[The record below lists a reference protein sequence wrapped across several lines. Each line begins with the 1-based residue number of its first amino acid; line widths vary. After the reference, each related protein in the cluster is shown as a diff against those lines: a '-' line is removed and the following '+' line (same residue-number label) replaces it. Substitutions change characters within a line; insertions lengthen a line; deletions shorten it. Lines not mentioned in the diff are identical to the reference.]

1 MRQTLSPEAAL
12 IYTMVT
18 MSAAEGEI
26 TNTEL
31 ARIGSLVDHL
41 PAFGEFDKETLVR
54 IAEDCGELLSSDDHG
69 LDHVLEMIAES
80 MPEKLRDTAYAVAVD
95 IAAVD
100 LHVAQEELRF
110 LQLLADRL
118 DLDKLTV
125 AAIER
130 AARARYRKL

>member
-1 MRQTLSPEAAL
+1 MRQTLTPQAAL

-18 MSAAEGEI
+18 MSAAEGDI
-26 TNTEL
+26 TDREL

-41 PAFGEFDKETLVR
+41 PIFSAFDRDNLVR

-69 LDHVLEMIAES
+69 LDHVLERIAES
-80 MPEKLRDTAYAVAVD
+80 LPDKLRDTCYAIAVD

-100 LHVAQEELRF
+100 LKVAQEELRF